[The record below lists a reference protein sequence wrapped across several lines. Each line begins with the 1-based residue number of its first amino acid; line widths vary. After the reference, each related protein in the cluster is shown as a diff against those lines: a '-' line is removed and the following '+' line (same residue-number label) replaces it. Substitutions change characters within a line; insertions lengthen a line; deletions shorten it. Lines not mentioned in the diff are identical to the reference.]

1 MNFFKQKIHD
11 MFLRMLTDKNGL
23 KKELVN
29 TEKKEINLGL
39 YSIDWMF
46 HTPKNELGI
55 SGLVR
60 WFDYKVVEQ
69 QYKFSHEPSFCEP
82 PEVAHARFVHFM
94 NCPDERNKNL
104 KAK

>member
-1 MNFFKQKIHD
+1 MIFFKQKIHD

-23 KKELVN
+23 RKELVDIK
-29 TEKKEINLGL
+29 KKEINLGL

-60 WFDYKVVEQ
+60 WFDYKVMEQ

-82 PEVAHARFVHFM
+82 PEVAHARFIDFM
-94 NCPDERNKNL
+94 HNSDKIKKTDGKR
-104 KAK
+104 